1 MSNAEIG
8 FDINQQLVSTTD
20 LNSNI
25 TYANENFCKIA
36 GYSLE
41 ELVGKPHNIV
51 RHPDMPKAA
60 FADLWAKLKSGQSW
74 RGMVKNRCKNGG
86 YYWVDAYVTPL
97 YIDGRHVG
105 YQSVRFSPS
114 AELKKKAQA
123 VYDKINANEEIET
136 KFTQKVRQSI
146 SLASVLFFMGFLFY
160 AHGMGA
166 EITYLS
172 ELGSIIYLVFLFLM
186 NRTELQKTP
195 SVLSAMRAEFDSP
208 SRLIYAGNQPSD
220 IAKFHI
226 GLLEARIK
234 TILGRTSDAT
244 AELKSLASELVTIS
258 ETTTQSIQKESEEL
272 EQLATAIEE
281 MSVTAKEIGRST
293 ADSADKTR
301 ETQERCV
308 KTQTVMTSTTEKVT
322 LMASEI
328 QSVASSAVDLV
339 EQANEI
345 DQAMVEIQGIADQTN
360 LLALNAAIE
369 AARAGEFGRGFS
381 VVADEVRALS
391 SRTHSATQTIQSSVS
406 KMQSTLKLWVEK
418 MQNSS
423 EQADQALGETSLT
436 QELVSEISDMMTEV
450 FEIST
455 SISTAAEEQSMVSGE
470 ISANVSKINDLSRE
484 NLEHSLHV
492 KENSEQ
498 LTVKSNSIAA
508 LSDMFK

>member
-1 MSNAEIG
+1 MSNTEVG

-20 LNSNI
+20 LHGNI
-25 TYANENFCKIA
+25 TYANEHFCQIA
-36 GYSLE
+36 GYSLD

-51 RHPDMPKAA
+51 RHPNMPKAA
-60 FADLWAKLKSGQSW
+60 FADLWEKLKAGESW

-97 YIDGRHVG
+97 YIDGNHVG
-105 YQSVRFSPS
+105 YQSVRTCPS
-114 AELKKKAQA
+114 NKLKQKAEDIYAQ
-123 VYDKINANEEIET
+123 INAGKNLESA
-136 KFTQKVRQSI
+136 FTPQLQQYI
-146 SLASVLFFMGFLFY
+146 SLALTVLFLIFTFFATGISAAIMTG
-160 AHGMGA
+160 
-166 EITYLS
+166 TS
-172 ELGSIIYLVFLFLM
+172 LVFLIVLFLL
-186 NRTELQKTP
+186 NKTQ
-195 SVLSAMRAEFDSP
+195 LSTTPAALKEMQNEFDSP
-208 SRLIYAGNQPSD
+208 SRLIFSGSEPID

-226 GLLEARIK
+226 GLLHSRIK

-244 AELKSLASELVTIS
+244 TELKSLASELVTIS
-258 ETTTQSIQKESEEL
+258 ETTTSSIQKESEEL

-308 KTQTVMTSTTEKVT
+308 TTQTVMISTTEKVT

-328 QSVASSAVDLV
+328 QSVAASAVNLV

-423 EQADQALGETSLT
+423 DQAEQALGETSQT
-436 QELVSEISDMMTEV
+436 QQLVAEISNMMTEV

-498 LTVKSNSIAA
+498 LTIKSNSIAA